1 MTDFLMIFPLCDFEL
16 DAVTGGNNNYYVQIR
31 QNAKGRDIIVSG
43 ANGVSVAMSGVA
55 MSGVAMSGVARS
67 GVGGVATAAAGGAG
81 GTNTITSHP

>member
-1 MTDFLMIFPLCDFEL
+1 MTDFLMISPLCDFEL

-43 ANGVSVAMSGVA
+43 ANGVSVAMSGVGGA
-55 MSGVAMSGVARS
+55 ARS

>member
-55 MSGVAMSGVARS
+55 MSGVARS